1 MSRRPSSTTLLA
13 LAFLGFVSLGLPD
26 GLLGVAAP
34 SIRASFAVAP
44 EEFGALLV
52 AFAAGYLSSS
62 FASGAILARIGVGTL
77 LALSCLLTA
86 ASLAM
91 YAAAPWWWWMVA
103 GGSLSGLGAGAI
115 DSGINTYAATRHSP
129 RTVNWLHACYGV
141 GAMSGPVLMTSVLA
155 AGRSWRFG
163 YALVGAAQL
172 ALAAAFAATR
182 TFWPSAAAPDDDAGS
197 EASADAGD
205 AALPARVRQTL
216 ARPVVWLGIAIFLVY
231 TGLEATVAVWGFSF
245 LTQARGI
252 ALTTAGW
259 WLSGFWLGLTAG
271 RVAFGWV
278 GGRGGAPLGR
288 PRQRGVLPRRPRVRA
303 RDGAGLPVA
312 HRDDAGARG
321 RRTRGERGRVPD
333 RGGGGRRVVRPVAG
347 RRRGRAGRHRVGC
360 ARPRDRGHRAPR
372 AAGGPPSR
380 RRRSPPARASLG
392 CGDLPAVDVID
403 RVAAPISPPP
413 PDRGP
418 SSRDRRAPRA
428 ELARRPAG

>member
-278 GGRGGAPLGR
+278 
-288 PRQRGVLPRRPRVRA
+288 V
-303 RDGAGLPVA
+303 
-312 HRDDAGARG
+312 
-321 RRTRGERGRVPD
+321 GRVPIGVLMRSCAVAIAGAAALLWAD
-333 RGGGGRRVVRPVAG
+333 LGSAACFLGVLVCGLAMAPVFPSLIATTPARVGAGHAANAVGFQIAAAAVGASFVPSLVGVAV
-347 RRRGRAGRHRVGC
+347 GRAGIASVAPALVIGGIALLALQEVLHR
-360 ARPRDRGHRAPR
+360 
-372 AAGGPPSR
+372 GGDALR
-380 RRRSPPARASLG
+380 
-392 CGDLPAVDVID
+392 
-403 RVAAPISPPP
+403 
-413 PDRGP
+413 
-418 SSRDRRAPRA
+418 RRAPHSAAAISPRST
-428 ELARRPAG
+428 